1 MVRRTKEQAL
11 ATRHLLL
18 DAAET
23 VFHRQGVAR
32 SSLDDIARAAGLT
45 RGAVY
50 WHFAD
55 KADLFA
61 AMMDRAVLPME
72 QALRQATDDPGPDPI
87 AAMRRTLVEALQ
99 AVVTDPRTRRALEIA
114 VFRVEM
120 SGDMEMVQARR
131 IAVRAAF
138 LALYERALA
147 RAQASGQIRAGQP
160 ARVLALGLFALVD
173 GLTQN
178 WLLQP
183 DGFDLVRD
191 GTQAVDHYL
200 AGLGWQ
206 APANRPGDAAND

>member
-11 ATRHLLL
+11 ATRNQLL

-61 AMMDRAVLPME
+61 AMMDRTVLPME
-72 QALRQATDDPGPDPI
+72 QALRQATDDPGTDPI
-87 AAMRRTLVEALQ
+87 AAMRQTLMETLQ
-99 AVVTDPRTRRALEIA
+99 AVVDDPRTRRALEIA

-120 SGDMEMVQARR
+120 TGDMEVVQARR

-138 LALYERALA
+138 LALYERALS
-147 RAQASGQIRAGQP
+147 RAQASGQIQAREP
-160 ARVLALGLFALVD
+160 ARTLALGLFALVD
-173 GLTQN
+173 GLAQN

-191 GTQAVDHYL
+191 GAQAMDRYL
-200 AGLGWQ
+200 AGLGWR
-206 APANRPGDAAND
+206 APALRASAAAND

>member
-1 MVRRTKEQAL
+1 MARRTKEQAL
-11 ATRHLLL
+11 ATRNLLL
-18 DAAET
+18 DAAEE

-32 SSLDDIARAAGLT
+32 SSLDDIARTAGMT

-72 QALRQATDDPGPDPI
+72 QALRQATDEPGPDAI
-87 AAMRRTLVEALQ
+87 AAMRQTLIEVLHSVAHE
-99 AVVTDPRTRRALEIA
+99 PRIRRALEIA
-114 VFRVEM
+114 IFRVEVT
-120 SGDMEMVQARR
+120 GDMAAMQARR

-138 LALYERALA
+138 LELYERSLA
-147 RAQASGQIRAGQP
+147 RAQASGQIRAPQA

-191 GTQAVDHYL
+191 GAAAVDHYL

-206 APANRPGDAAND
+206 AGAGRQQPAAND

>member
-11 ATRHLLL
+11 ATRHQLL
-18 DAAET
+18 DAAEE

-32 SSLDDIARAAGLT
+32 TSLDDIARAAGLT

-61 AMMDRAVLPME
+61 AMMDRVCLPME
-72 QALRQATDDPGPDPI
+72 QALRQAAREPGADPVAAVRGTLLDTLAAVATD
-87 AAMRRTLVEALQ
+87 ARV
-99 AVVTDPRTRRALEIA
+99 RRALEIA
-114 VFRVEM
+114 VFRVEL
-120 SGDMEMVQARR
+120 SGDMAVVRDRR

-138 LALYERALA
+138 LASYEEALA
-147 RAQASGQIRAGQP
+147 RAQAAGLLHVRQP
-160 ARVLALGLFALVD
+160 ARLLALGLFSLVD
-173 GLTQN
+173 GLAQN

-183 DGFDLVRD
+183 DGFDLLRD

-200 AGLGWQ
+200 AGLGYRGLR
-206 APANRPGDAAND
+206 AGCTRAAND

>member
-1 MVRRTKEQAL
+1 MARRTKEQAL
-11 ATRHLLL
+11 ATRNLLL
-18 DAAET
+18 DAAEE

-32 SSLDDIARAAGLT
+32 SSLDDIARTAGMT

-72 QALRQATDDPGPDPI
+72 QALRQATDEPGPDAI
-87 AAMRRTLVEALQ
+87 AAMRQTLIEVLHSVAHE
-99 AVVTDPRTRRALEIA
+99 PRIRLALEIA
-114 VFRVEM
+114 IFRVEVT
-120 SGDMEMVQARR
+120 GDMAPMQARR

-138 LALYERALA
+138 LELYERSLA
-147 RAQASGQIRAGQP
+147 RAQASGQIRAPQA

-191 GTQAVDHYL
+191 GAAAVDHYL

-206 APANRPGDAAND
+206 AGAGRQQPAAND